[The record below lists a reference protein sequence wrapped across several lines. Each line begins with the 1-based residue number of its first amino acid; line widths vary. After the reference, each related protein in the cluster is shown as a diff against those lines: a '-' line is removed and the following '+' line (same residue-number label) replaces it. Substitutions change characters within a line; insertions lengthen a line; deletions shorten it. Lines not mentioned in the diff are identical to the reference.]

1 MAGDTR
7 AGWGDMMGSTRRR
20 FLRLVGALG
29 CVGGLAACDPA
40 AFGVA
45 GQGTGGRV
53 PVAVLVPSGASDP
66 NVASLGQNLA
76 NAARLAASDLEGV
89 EIDLRIYDTAGQSD
103 RAGQLARQAID
114 EGASVIIG
122 PLFADGANAA
132 GLAAAQ
138 AGIPVLSF
146 SNNTAVAGGN
156 VFVLGPTFDNTANRL
171 LDYARRQGRSGVL
184 VVHGETEAERAG
196 RDAIVRSAQTQG
208 MTVSAVTSFAMSQ
221 EGVVAAVPRIV
232 QQAESSGA
240 DLLFLTSNT
249 DTALPIL
256 TQLLPENGLA
266 PGDIQYAGLTR
277 WDVPA
282 SAVSLP
288 GVQGGWF
295 ALPDTAAVS
304 RFASR
309 YSEAYGVAPH
319 AVAGLGYDAVAA
331 VGALAGAGQRI
342 SADTLVQSRGFAG
355 ASGAFRFLQNGGN
368 QRALSIATIENQI
381 VRIIEQA
388 PTSFGGAGL

>member
-1 MAGDTR
+1 
-7 AGWGDMMGSTRRR
+7 MGGTRRR
-20 FLRLVGALG
+20 ILRLIGALA
-29 CVGGLAACDPA
+29 CVIGVAACDPA
-40 AFGVA
+40 GFGVA
-45 GQGTGGRV
+45 GPSTGGRV
-53 PVAVLVPSGASDP
+53 PVAVLVPAGASDP
-66 NVASLGQNLA
+66 NVAALGQNLA
-76 NAARLAASDLEGV
+76 NAAKLAAADLEGV
-89 EIDLRIYDTAGQSD
+89 EIDLRIYDTAGQAD
-103 RAGQLARQAID
+103 RAGQLAQQAID

-132 GLAAAQ
+132 GLVAAR

-171 LDYARRQGRSGVL
+171 LDFARRQGKSSVL

-196 RDAIVRSAQTQG
+196 RDAIVRAAQVHG
-208 MTVSAVTSFAMSQ
+208 LTVSAVTGFAMSQ
-221 EGVVAAVPRIV
+221 EGVVAAVPGIV

-249 DTALPIL
+249 DTALPII
-256 TQLLPENGLA
+256 TQLLPENGLP
-266 PGDIQYAGLTR
+266 PGEIQYAGLTR

-282 SAVSLP
+282 SALSLP

-295 ALPDTAAVS
+295 ALPDSGAFT

-309 YSEAYGVAPH
+309 YSETYGAAPQ

-331 VGALAGAGQRI
+331 VGALAGAGRRI
-342 SADTLVQSRGFAG
+342 TAETLVQSRGFAG
-355 ASGAFRFLQNGGN
+355 ASGAFRLLQDGGN

-388 PTSFGGAGL
+388 PASFGGAGL